1 MHSQLIEH
9 IFAISERYRLT
20 VRGAI
25 NASELGIGAMHVRS
39 LKIIAETPDC
49 TANHIVI
56 KLVRDKAQ
64 VARLVKEL
72 LNIEL
77 IDKNAHPEGKRSQ
90 ILTLNAQGK
99 KLMKQLQHA
108 QEKIQR
114 QMLQGLSAE
123 QQQQFEDIA
132 QHISLNLMPSKD

>member
-9 IFAISERYRLT
+9 IFAISERNRLT

-77 IDKNAHPEGKRSQ
+77 IDKNAHPEDKRSQ